1 MRRTLGLAILTAL
14 WITALAGNHVFTAVA
29 QAKPLKHS
37 GHHSVTAPSLAT
49 KKSPGVGVHR
59 SVKIGPVIKHGPKI
73 KKVPLVKH
81 APVIKHGP
89 AIQKAP
95 FVKHAHRKWRP
106 GLKWRWLVVPSII
119 IAENLDW
126 CHYHRYPVSG
136 MRFHRSVEC
145 HQHARWNHSSI
156 RYVEGY

>member
-1 MRRTLGLAILTAL
+1 MRRTFGLAILTAL
-14 WITALAGNHVFTAVA
+14 WFTALAGPHVNTAVA
-29 QAKPLKHS
+29 QAKPLKHG

-49 KKSPGVGVHR
+49 KKNPGVVMQR
-59 SVKIGPVIKHGPKI
+59 SVKMAPVIKHGPKI
-73 KKVPLVKH
+73 KH

-89 AIQKAP
+89 AIKTAP
-95 FVKHAHRKWRP
+95 FVKHTHRKWRP

-126 CHYHRYPVSG
+126 CHYHRTPVSG